1 MPQINADVD
10 FVMTETFGDHPLITD
25 ILYDHVKEVSKDPAN
40 EFVVSRDYLDPEDE
54 GQVELHEGE
63 IVEVMQRTLCGWWFV
78 SKQDGS
84 EGWASAGYL
93 EPLDPYDTSDIQQE
107 NREL

>member
-1 MPQINADVD
+1 MEEEVK
-10 FVMTETFGDHPLITD
+10 VKPLPD
-25 ILYDHVKEVSKDPAN
+25 EKKEVPAPFLPAN